1 MIIQGIPLFFILSSF
16 FSLFLQTFGGDVKP
30 RPELYIPNYKI
41 YHNLSSLNKE
51 ITRLVAQNPN
61 YIHLNEKYLSRNKAS
76 QFVLHLKNFSQ
87 SDRTQQTL
95 SSPKQKVLLSF
106 GEHAREFFPVESAL
120 YFLKNITAGLT
131 KPATSAQYKFSRTI
145 FSNLEIFIIVL
156 ANPDGRHY
164 IEKTKNY
171 CWRGTSIGVDLDR
184 NFDWNFGGKGSS
196 SKPFDEEYRGH
207 SSLSEPEC
215 APYVELT
222 QQHHF
227 EAFVS
232 FHSGIRQI
240 FIPFADS
247 LSAKE
252 KRLPDNADVQ
262 LHLAKRIAHAS
273 SQPFQFG
280 VGYVLNPYPADG
292 TIYDYMH
299 GVRKIPFSLTIE
311 LWGEGDS
318 EENQCF
324 DLFNPTSE
332 KLQGALDDVM
342 PIFESLLTFLIEW
355 KDLKTH
361 QYYHNL
367 EQPEFGLPRSY
378 MVPMVAVSML
388 LLVIFHRHLPASLSF
403 RGYQRRRVVSLRS
416 LSSTF
421 AVGSSVKIT

>member
-1 MIIQGIPLFFILSSF
+1 MRCLHGIKNVHHARCSGLLEFRKPSPVCNLNSEQLAMI
-16 FSLFLQTFGGDVKP
+16 
-30 RPELYIPNYKI
+30 
-41 YHNLSSLNKE
+41 
-51 ITRLVAQNPN
+51 
-61 YIHLNEKYLSRNKAS
+61 NKAS

-252 KRLPDNADVQ
+252 KRLPENADVQ

-299 GVRKIPFSLTIE
+299 GWKGVDA
-311 LWGEGDS
+311 GS
-318 EENQCF
+318 E
-324 DLFNPTSE
+324 
-332 KLQGALDDVM
+332 ALDDVM

-355 KDLKTH
+355 KDLKAH

-367 EQPEFGLPRSY
+367 EQPEFGLPRNY

>member
-16 FSLFLQTFGGDVKP
+16 FSLFLQTFGGDVEP

-87 SDRTQQTL
+87 SGRTQQTL

-207 SSLSEPEC
+207 SSLSGERS
-215 APYVELT
+215 VT
-222 QQHHF
+222 IF
-227 EAFVS
+227 FFV
-232 FHSGIRQI
+232 QT
-240 FIPFADS
+240 
-247 LSAKE
+247 L
-252 KRLPDNADVQ
+252 Q
-262 LHLAKRIAHAS
+262 L
-273 SQPFQFG
+273 
-280 VGYVLNPYPADG
+280 
-292 TIYDYMH
+292 
-299 GVRKIPFSLTIE
+299 
-311 LWGEGDS
+311 
-318 EENQCF
+318 
-324 DLFNPTSE
+324 
-332 KLQGALDDVM
+332 
-342 PIFESLLTFLIEW
+342 
-355 KDLKTH
+355 
-361 QYYHNL
+361 L
-367 EQPEFGLPRSY
+367 E
-378 MVPMVAVSML
+378 ML
-388 LLVIFHRHLPASLSF
+388 LV
-403 RGYQRRRVVSLRS
+403 
-416 LSSTF
+416 
-421 AVGSSVKIT
+421 